1 MKISLKYELMENN
14 ITTLEEAQWTILEIA
29 NSYNDYNQKVHLNG
43 QYWATKACFNE
54 YVCDNVRTAL
64 HCVLRTD
71 HYHSA
76 INLN

>member
-1 MKISLKYELMENN
+1 MKISLKRELMANN
-14 ITTLEEAQWTILEIA
+14 ITASEEAEWAILETA
-29 NSYNDYNQKVHLNG
+29 NSYNDPNQKVHLNG
-43 QYWATKACFNE
+43 QYWATEAFFNE

-64 HCVLRTD
+64 HCVLRRD

>member
-14 ITTLEEAQWTILEIA
+14 ITTLEEAQWAILDIA
-29 NSYNDYNQKVHLNG
+29 NSYNDWNQKVHLNG
-43 QYWATKACFNE
+43 QYWATEAFFNE
-54 YVCDNVRTAL
+54 YVCDNVGTAL
-64 HCVLRTD
+64 HCVLRRD